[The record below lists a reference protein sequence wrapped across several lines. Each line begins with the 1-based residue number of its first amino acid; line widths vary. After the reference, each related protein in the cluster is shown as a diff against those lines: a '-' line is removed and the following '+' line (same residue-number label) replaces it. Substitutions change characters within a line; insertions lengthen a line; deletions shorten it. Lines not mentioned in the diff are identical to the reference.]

1 MLHAKSTSY
10 ELYRLDTAARGYIFG
25 LRIPFVPDFL
35 RDHTLLGR
43 EPSERINE
51 FSARWVQFVS
61 GLWENSGRI
70 SYCLHY
76 DRNNATES
84 IDASLL
90 VRVESPA
97 SEHHASQA
105 LMLMADLERRLES
118 FGFETEPLKLA
129 EVSAFV
135 EGNSYRY
142 CSEVCQEE
150 VMTPMR
156 KNTPVAGVADS
167 QSKEAEFAIPQEFVH
182 SDNQAIYGLRPWW
195 GSGGSCLM
203 PFAALATVDA
213 PVSMSILLC
222 PAQLNPTEQRLMAEM
237 ARQAESLAQ
246 RQTKGMSVHGLP
258 VDPSQ
263 NKTDPQL
270 RWESRVIAANLR
282 RLSQPFLCTVFCFSD
297 DPMAVQQVANAYA
310 ATIREEKATEAP
322 VGESELLASGARTIF
337 FPDSGRYGY
346 IGKALRNLYFDV
358 FLNLSIHN
366 EHTEAAPDQALRR
379 LRYLMDSR
387 GAASAFRFPISV
399 EGGVPGMAVKQ
410 RPPDFHPGARMEK
423 APPGTIDLGRF
434 HVGGRAYVSKNAFT
448 KHALITGYTGS
459 GKSNTSLYLLD
470 QFWRKYQIPFLVIE
484 SAKKEYRGLR
494 HVDVF
499 QGALRIYTLG
509 NETLAPLRF
518 NPFELIP
525 GVRLELHLAHLQTCF
540 EGALPPVGPLPS
552 VIAEALETVYQRFGW
567 RLTDTG
573 REREEE
579 PRRFPTMFDFYEVV
593 ERVVASRGYQG
604 EVKSNVEA
612 AIKGRI
618 KPLLMGSKG
627 KMYCQ
632 RLSTPSAAEL
642 FLNPVVLELNDLNED
657 DKSLMMMFILTMLRE
672 YRELHPSPELCHV
685 TLVEEAHNV
694 LTNVSPGSGN
704 EEKSD
709 VKGKSVQSFCN
720 MLAEIRAYGEGLII
734 ADQSPEKL
742 ARDAMRNTNVQI
754 AHQLRDS
761 HDREAIANAMVMT
774 NEQRDFLGKCET
786 GRAAVFF
793 SGLQKATFIDVPVY
807 KDPKPANN
815 EGKIRIENCYR
826 GFRDELQPML
836 SDQSVHEYMKPHLAI
851 EQEQL
856 SCSSC
861 QRECEH
867 RDQILRLAE
876 DHQDAFNTALNQFF
890 AAAKNRKGAALN
902 QLACVIL
909 EIIGATSKED
919 FNLAWCFTK
928 EMWLRHQGKQIRE
941 GHRYLFEESFDSKLL
956 EGT

>member
-1 MLHAKSTSY
+1 MTTRASAYS
-10 ELYRLDTAARGYIFG
+10 LYYLDSAARGYIFG

-35 RDHTLLGR
+35 RDHTLLGK
-43 EPSERINE
+43 EPPERIRE
-51 FSARWVQFVS
+51 FSGRWVQLVS
-61 GLWENSGRI
+61 GLWEATGNVI
-70 SYCLHY
+70 HCLHFE
-76 DRNNATES
+76 RNQQTES
-84 IDASLL
+84 IDTSLL
-90 VRVESPA
+90 TRLDSPA
-97 SEHHASQA
+97 SEHHAAQA
-105 LMLMADLERRLES
+105 LMLLSDLERRLEA
-118 FGFETEPLKLA
+118 FGFETEPMSKE
-129 EVSAFV
+129 EVKSFV
-135 EGNSYRY
+135 EGNSYRF

-150 VMTPMR
+150 VITPIR
-156 KNTPVAGVADS
+156 ENTPVGGVVGT
-167 QSKEAEFAIPQEFVH
+167 QSKEAEFAIPLEFVH
-182 SDNQAIYGLRPWW
+182 EGNQAIYGLRPWW

-203 PFAALATVDA
+203 PFTAMATLDA
-213 PVSMSILLC
+213 PVSVSILLC
-222 PAQLNPTEQRLMAEM
+222 PTQLQPTEQRLMAEM

-246 RQTKGMSVHGLP
+246 LQTKGITVQGLP

-270 RWESRVIAANLR
+270 RWESRIVAANLR
-282 RLSQPFLCTVFCFSD
+282 RLSHPFLCTVFCFSD
-297 DPMAVQQVANAYA
+297 DQMAVQQVANAYA
-310 ATIREEKATEAP
+310 ATIREEQGAEAP
-322 VGESELLASGARTIF
+322 VGESEPIASGARTIH
-337 FPDSGRYGY
+337 FPDGGRYSY
-346 IGKALRNLYFDV
+346 IGKALRNLYFNA
-358 FLNLSIHN
+358 FLDLSFHH
-366 EHTEAAPDQALRR
+366 ELYREAAPNQALRR

-499 QGALRIYTLG
+499 QGPLRIYTLG

-540 EGALPPVGPLPS
+540 EGALPPVGPLSS
-552 VIAEALETVYQRFGW
+552 VIAEALELVYQRFGW

-627 KMYCQ
+627 KMYSQ
-632 RLSTPSAAEL
+632 RLSTPTAAEL

-672 YRELHPSPELCHV
+672 YRELHPCSELCHI

-704 EEKSD
+704 EEKGD

-774 NEQRDFLGKCET
+774 DEQRDFLGKCET

-807 KDPKPANN
+807 KDPKPAND

-876 DHQDAFNTALNQFF
+876 DHQDAFNTALNEFF
-890 AAAKNRKGAALN
+890 SAANNRKGAALN
-902 QLACVIL
+902 QLAGVIL

-941 GHRYLFEESFDSKLL
+941 GDRYLFEESFDSKLL
-956 EGT
+956 EGA